1 MPGITMNGTR
11 ARQASFSST
20 SEPRYGAG
28 LQGVHPG
35 AKVLVDGYNG
45 SLHGAN
51 DVSLRYD
58 TVCDSSRST
67 IYRVL
72 MMVS

>member
-11 ARQASFSST
+11 ARQASFSLT
-20 SEPRYGAG
+20 SESRYGAG

-51 DVSLRYD
+51 DVSQRYD
-58 TVCDSSRST
+58 SVRDSSHT
-67 IYRVL
+67 NLYRRTNE
-72 MMVS
+72 S